1 MTQLFKSIVV
11 VGSGAVGSFY
21 GAMLARAGHHVTLIG
36 RAPHVHAIEQR
47 SLQLHMAGRIEFVKI
62 GATTELS
69 AVRGADLV
77 LFCVKSLDTDALA
90 RQIAPLLDANA
101 IVLSL
106 QNGVDNARV
115 LALHINHHA
124 TQLVVPTAVYVAT
137 AMPEAGVVQHFG
149 RGELLI
155 GNIHAQ
161 INVEG
166 KSVSNEKRLQAVVD
180 LFATAQVPVRI
191 SPDVMGELWGKLLV
205 NCAYNAISAVSQM
218 PYGKMAALPAIVETQ
233 HAVAREVIAV
243 ALADGQKL
251 LLAESL
257 QAVERI
263 ATGMPDQLSSTAQDI
278 ARGKPTEIDHLNGFI
293 ARRGAELG
301 VATPVNQALFALVKL
316 LEVGRVTAKTSQA

>member
-1 MTQLFKSIVV
+1 
-11 VGSGAVGSFY
+11 
-21 GAMLARAGHHVTLIG
+21 
-36 RAPHVHAIEQR
+36 
-47 SLQLHMAGRIEFVKI
+47 
-62 GATTELS
+62 
-69 AVRGADLV
+69 
-77 LFCVKSLDTDALA
+77 
-90 RQIAPLLDANA
+90 
-101 IVLSL
+101 
-106 QNGVDNARV
+106 VDNARV
-115 LALHINHHA
+115 LALYINQHA

-149 RGELLI
+149 RGNLVI
-155 GNIHAQ
+155 GNIHTDT
-161 INVEG
+161 
-166 KSVSNEKRLQAVVD
+166 KSVATEKRLQAVVD
-180 LFATAQVPVRI
+180 LFATAQVPVQI

-233 HAVAREVIAV
+233 HAVVRKVVAV
-243 ALADGQKL
+243 ALANGQKL
-251 LLAESL
+251 LLADSL

-263 ATGMPDQLSSTAQDI
+263 AVGMPGQLSSTAQDI